1 MFLKKITF
9 LLLIFISFSSWAQN
23 VSINGI
29 TYVPKKN
36 KDIRIYEISDFLT
49 NTEIEIGR
57 TKIDSFGR
65 FSFTIQTPEIKKII
79 LRFDDKYSWLYIE
92 PNSNYYIDL
101 PEIDANRSN
110 FRKDNEIEM
119 IFYRMDTT
127 DINYKILGFEAWL
140 DESISDIYQYKETK
154 PGEFVKKISEFKQ
167 EVASVYGK
175 DTSEYFI
182 NYLKYTIGTT
192 VDNFQ
197 YIGSMSKDEKY
208 NFYFSFSPF
217 LVYNDK
223 YMEYFQFF
231 FEKYYYHA
239 EKEIRQ
245 KIYNAV
251 IRSDAKM
258 YLDAINEDP
267 YLKNNELRDLIALLI
282 IKEEIGSKELPKSNL
297 ISILKKLEE
306 TFTNQYLATIATNLL
321 DKFEELN
328 AGMKIPNY
336 KLDGATPIS
345 NFNSKIIYFHFYDP
359 SNQKCISEIGAIRK
373 LNEKYGDFVEI
384 VTIYQA
390 PLTALT
396 TTEKRNLDALTTKK
410 FALDENH
417 PIWNDLRINT
427 FPYYVLVDEQQ
438 TIKNMPALAPSPNGL
453 YETIEKT
460 FYDIKRKKENN

>member
-1 MFLKKITF
+1 MFLKNITF
-9 LLLIFISFSSWAQN
+9 LLLFFVAFSNWAQN

-36 KDIRIYEISDFLT
+36 KEIRIYEVSDFLT

-79 LRFDDKYSWLYIE
+79 LRFDDKFSWLYIE

-110 FRKDNEIEM
+110 FKKDNEIEM
-119 IFYRMDTT
+119 VFYRMDTT

-140 DESISDIYQYKETK
+140 DESISNIYQYKETK

-167 EVASVYGK
+167 EVASVYNK

-217 LVYNDK
+217 LIYHDK

-258 YLDAINEDP
+258 YLNAINEDP

-297 ISILKKLEE
+297 IAILRKLEE
-306 TFTNQYLATIATNLL
+306 TLTNPDIVTIASNLL
-321 DKFEELN
+321 DKFEELTI
-328 AGMKIPNY
+328 GMKIPNY
-336 KLDGATPIS
+336 KLDQEIQLS
-345 NFNSKIIYFHFYDP
+345 NFGSKYIYFHFYNP
-359 SNQKCISEIGAIRK
+359 SNQKCIAEVSAIRK
-373 LNEKYGDFVEI
+373 LNEKYASIIEI
-384 VTIYQA
+384 VTIYPKPIE
-390 PLTALT
+390 PLTA
-396 TTEKRNLDALTTKK
+396 TEKRNLDALTTKK
-410 FALDENH
+410 FALDESH
-417 PIWNDLRINT
+417 PIWNDLKINT
-427 FPYYVLVDEQQ
+427 FPYYVLVDEQL
-438 TIKNMPALAPSPNGL
+438 TIKNIPALAPSPNGL

-460 FYDIKRKKENN
+460 FYDIKRKKDNN

>member
-1 MFLKKITF
+1 MFLKNITF
-9 LLLIFISFSSWAQN
+9 LLLFFVAFSNWAQN

-29 TYVPKKN
+29 TDVPKKN
-36 KDIRIYEISDFLT
+36 KDIRIYEVSDFLT
-49 NTEIEIGR
+49 NTEKEIGR

-79 LRFDDKYSWLYIE
+79 LRFDDKFSWLYIE

-110 FRKDNEIEM
+110 FKKDNEIEM
-119 IFYRMDTT
+119 VFYRMDTT

-167 EVASVYGK
+167 EVASVYSK

-217 LVYNDK
+217 LVYHDK

-251 IRSDAKM
+251 IRSDTKM

-267 YLKNNELRDLIALLI
+267 YLKNNDLRDLIALLI

-297 ISILKKLEE
+297 IAILRKLEE
-306 TFTNQYLATIATNLL
+306 TLSNPDIVTIASNLL
-321 DKFEELN
+321 DKFEELTI
-328 AGMKIPNY
+328 GMKIPNY
-336 KLDGATPIS
+336 KLDEEIQLS
-345 NFNSKIIYFHFYDP
+345 NFGSKYIYFHFYNP
-359 SNQKCISEIGAIRK
+359 SNQKCIAEVSAIRK
-373 LNEKYGDFVEI
+373 LNEKYASIIEI
-384 VTIYQA
+384 VTIYPKPIE
-390 PLTALT
+390 PLTA
-396 TTEKRNLDALTTKK
+396 TEKRNLDALTTKK
-410 FALDENH
+410 FALDESH
-417 PIWNDLRINT
+417 PIWNDLKINT
-427 FPYYVLVDEQQ
+427 FPYYVLVDEQL
-438 TIKNMPALAPSPNGL
+438 TIKNIPALAPSPNGL

-460 FYDIKRKKENN
+460 FYDIKRKKGE

>member
-1 MFLKKITF
+1 MFLKNIAFLVLFIFTF
-9 LLLIFISFSSWAQN
+9 SASAQN

-36 KDIRIYEISDFLT
+36 KDIRIYEVSDFLT
-49 NTEIEIGR
+49 NTEKEIGR

-79 LRFDDKYSWLYIE
+79 LRFDNKYSWMYIE
-92 PNSNYYIDL
+92 PYSNYYIDL
-101 PEIDANRSN
+101 PEIDDNRSN
-110 FRKDNEIEM
+110 FEKDNEIEM
-119 IFYRMDTT
+119 VFYRLDTT

-140 DESISDIYQYKETK
+140 DETLADFYYEKETK
-154 PGEFVKKISEFKQ
+154 PGEFVKKISNFKK
-167 EVASVYGK
+167 EVASVYSS
-175 DTSEYFI
+175 DTSDYFF
-182 NYLKYTIGTT
+182 NYLKYSIGTT
-192 VDNFQ
+192 VDNLQ
-197 YIGSMSKDEKY
+197 YVGSMSKDEKY

-217 LVYNDK
+217 LVNHDK
-223 YMEYFQFF
+223 YMEYFKFF

-251 IRSDAKM
+251 IRSDSKM

-297 ISILKKLEE
+297 IAILRKLEE
-306 TFTNQYLATIATNLL
+306 TLINPDILVIASNLL
-321 DKFEELN
+321 DSFEELTN
-328 AGMKIPNY
+328 GMKVPNY
-336 KLDGATPIS
+336 KLDEVVKLSDYG
-345 NFNSKIIYFHFYDP
+345 NKYIYFHFYDP
-359 SNQKCISEIGAIRK
+359 SNQKCNTEIAAIRK
-373 LNEKYGDFVEI
+373 LNEKYASIVEI
-384 VTIYQA
+384 VTIYPKPIE
-390 PLTALT
+390 PLTI
-396 TTEKRNLDALTTKK
+396 TEKRNLDALTTKK

-417 PIWNDLRINT
+417 PIWNDFKINT
-427 FPYYVLVDEQQ
+427 FPYYILVDEQL

-460 FYDIKRKKENN
+460 FYDIKRKKVE

>member
-1 MFLKKITF
+1 MFLKNITF
-9 LLLIFISFSSWAQN
+9 LLLFFVAFSNWAQN

-36 KDIRIYEISDFLT
+36 KEIRIYEVSDFLT

-79 LRFDDKYSWLYIE
+79 LRFDDKFSWLYIE

-110 FRKDNEIEM
+110 FKKDNEIEM
-119 IFYRMDTT
+119 VFYRMDTT

-140 DESISDIYQYKETK
+140 DESISNIYQYKETK

-167 EVASVYGK
+167 EVASVYNK

-217 LVYNDK
+217 LIYHDK

-258 YLDAINEDP
+258 YLNAINEDP

-297 ISILKKLEE
+297 IAILRKLEE
-306 TFTNQYLATIATNLL
+306 TLTNPDIVTIASNLL
-321 DKFEELN
+321 DKFEELTI
-328 AGMKIPNY
+328 GMKIPNY
-336 KLDGATPIS
+336 KLEQEIQLS
-345 NFNSKIIYFHFYDP
+345 NFGSKYIYFHFYNP
-359 SNQKCISEIGAIRK
+359 SNQKCIAEVSAIRK
-373 LNEKYGDFVEI
+373 LNEKYASIIEI
-384 VTIYQA
+384 VTIYPKPIE
-390 PLTALT
+390 PLTA
-396 TTEKRNLDALTTKK
+396 TEKRNLDALTTKK
-410 FALDENH
+410 FALDESH
-417 PIWNDLRINT
+417 PIWNDLKINT
-427 FPYYVLVDEQQ
+427 FPYYVLVDEQL
-438 TIKNMPALAPSPNGL
+438 TIKNIPALAPSPNGL

-460 FYDIKRKKENN
+460 FYDIKRKKDNN

>member
-1 MFLKKITF
+1 MFLKNITF
-9 LLLIFISFSSWAQN
+9 LLLFFVAFSNWAQN

-36 KDIRIYEISDFLT
+36 KEIRIYEVSDFLT
-49 NTEIEIGR
+49 NTEKEIGR

-79 LRFDDKYSWLYIE
+79 LRFDDKFSWLYIE

-110 FRKDNEIEM
+110 FKKDNEIEM
-119 IFYRMDTT
+119 VFYRMDTT

-140 DESISDIYQYKETK
+140 DESISNIYQYKETK

-167 EVASVYGK
+167 EVASVYNK

-217 LVYNDK
+217 LIYHDK

-258 YLDAINEDP
+258 YLNAINEDP

-297 ISILKKLEE
+297 IAILRKLEE
-306 TFTNQYLATIATNLL
+306 TLTNPDIVTIASNLL
-321 DKFEELN
+321 DKFEELTI
-328 AGMKIPNY
+328 GMKIPNY
-336 KLDGATPIS
+336 KLDQEIQLS
-345 NFNSKIIYFHFYDP
+345 NFGSKYIYFHFYNP
-359 SNQKCISEIGAIRK
+359 SNQKCIAEVSAIRK
-373 LNEKYGDFVEI
+373 LNEKYASIIEI
-384 VTIYQA
+384 VTIYPKPIE
-390 PLTALT
+390 PLTA
-396 TTEKRNLDALTTKK
+396 TEKRNLDALTTKK
-410 FALDENH
+410 FALDESH
-417 PIWNDLRINT
+417 PIWNDLKINT
-427 FPYYVLVDEQQ
+427 FPYYVLVDEQL
-438 TIKNMPALAPSPNGL
+438 TIKNIPALAPSPNGL

-460 FYDIKRKKENN
+460 FYDIKRKKDNN

>member
-9 LLLIFISFSSWAQN
+9 LVLFLLTFSVSAQN

-36 KDIRIYEISDFLT
+36 KEIRIYEVSDFLT
-49 NTEIEIGR
+49 NTEKEIGR

-79 LRFDDKYSWLYIE
+79 LRFDDKYSWMYIE
-92 PNSNYYIDL
+92 PFSNYYIDL

-110 FRKDNEIEM
+110 FKKDNEIEM
-119 IFYRMDTT
+119 VFYRMDTT

-140 DESISDIYQYKETK
+140 DETLSDFYYDKETK
-154 PGEFVKKISEFKQ
+154 PGEFVKKISEFKK
-167 EVASVYGK
+167 EVASVYSK

-192 VDNFQ
+192 VDNLQ
-197 YIGSMSKDEKY
+197 YVGSMSKDEKY

-217 LVYNDK
+217 LVNHDK
-223 YMEYFQFF
+223 YIEYFLLF

-239 EKEIRQ
+239 DKEIRE

-251 IRSDAKM
+251 IRSDVKM

-297 ISILKKLEE
+297 LAILKKLEE
-306 TFTNQYLATIATNLL
+306 TFTNQDIAVIASNLL
-321 DKFEELN
+321 DKFEELTT
-328 AGMKIPNY
+328 GMKVPNY
-336 KLDGATPIS
+336 KLDEEIQLS
-345 NFNSKIIYFHFYDP
+345 NFGSKYIYFYFYNP
-359 SNQKCISEIGAIRK
+359 SNQKCIAEVSAIRK
-373 LNEKYGDFVEI
+373 LNEKYAKYIEI
-384 VTIYQA
+384 VTIY
-390 PLTALT
+390 PTPIEPLT
-396 TTEKRNLDALTTKK
+396 TTEKRNLDALTTRK

-417 PIWNDLRINT
+417 PIWNDLKINT
-427 FPYYVLVDEQQ
+427 FPYYVLVDEQL

>member
-1 MFLKKITF
+1 MFLKNSAFLVLFIVTF
-9 LLLIFISFSSWAQN
+9 FASAQN

-36 KDIRIYEISDFLT
+36 KDIRIYEVSDFLT
-49 NTEIEIGR
+49 NTEKEIGR

-79 LRFDDKYSWLYIE
+79 LRFDNKYSWMYIE
-92 PNSNYYIDL
+92 PFSNYYIDL
-101 PEIDANRSN
+101 PEIDDNRSN
-110 FRKDNEIEM
+110 FEKDNEIEM
-119 IFYRMDTT
+119 VFYRMDTT

-140 DESISDIYQYKETK
+140 DETLADFYYEKETK
-154 PGEFVKKISEFKQ
+154 PGEFVKKISNFKK
-167 EVASVYGK
+167 EVASVYSS
-175 DTSEYFI
+175 DTSDYFF
-182 NYLKYTIGTT
+182 NYLKYSIGTT
-192 VDNFQ
+192 VDNLQ
-197 YIGSMSKDEKY
+197 YVGSMSKDEKY

-217 LVYNDK
+217 LVNHDK
-223 YMEYFQFF
+223 YMEYFKFF

-251 IRSDAKM
+251 IRSDLKM

-297 ISILKKLEE
+297 IAILRKLEE
-306 TFTNQYLATIATNLL
+306 TLINPDILVIATNLL
-321 DKFEELN
+321 DSFEELTN
-328 AGMKIPNY
+328 GMKVPNY
-336 KLDGATPIS
+336 KLDEVVKLSDYA
-345 NFNSKIIYFHFYDP
+345 NKYIYFHFYDP
-359 SNQKCISEIGAIRK
+359 SNQKCNTEIAAIRK
-373 LNEKYGDFVEI
+373 LNEKYASIVEI
-384 VTIYQA
+384 VTIYPKPIE
-390 PLTALT
+390 PLTI
-396 TTEKRNLDALTTKK
+396 TEKRNLDALTTKK

-417 PIWNDLRINT
+417 PIWNDFKINT
-427 FPYYVLVDEQQ
+427 FPYYILVDEQL

-460 FYDIKRKKENN
+460 FYDIKRKKVE

>member
-1 MFLKKITF
+1 MFLKNIASLVLFIFTF
-9 LLLIFISFSSWAQN
+9 FASAQN

-36 KDIRIYEISDFLT
+36 KEIRIYEVSDFLT
-49 NTEIEIGR
+49 NTEKEIGR

-79 LRFDDKYSWLYIE
+79 LRFDNKYSWMYIE
-92 PNSNYYIDL
+92 PFSNYYIDL
-101 PEIDANRSN
+101 PEIDDNRSN
-110 FRKDNEIEM
+110 FEKDNEIEM
-119 IFYRMDTT
+119 VFYRMDTT

-140 DESISDIYQYKETK
+140 DETLADFYYEKETK
-154 PGEFVKKISEFKQ
+154 PGEFVKKISNFKK
-167 EVASVYGK
+167 EVASVYSS
-175 DTSEYFI
+175 DTSDYFF
-182 NYLKYTIGTT
+182 NYLKYSIGTT
-192 VDNFQ
+192 VDNLQ
-197 YIGSMSKDEKY
+197 YVGSMSKDEKY

-217 LVYNDK
+217 LVNHDK
-223 YMEYFQFF
+223 YMEYFKFF

-251 IRSDAKM
+251 IRSDLKM

-297 ISILKKLEE
+297 IAILRKLEE
-306 TFTNQYLATIATNLL
+306 TLINPDILVIASNLL
-321 DKFEELN
+321 DSFEELTN
-328 AGMKIPNY
+328 GMKVPNY
-336 KLDGATPIS
+336 KLDEVVKLSDYG
-345 NFNSKIIYFHFYDP
+345 NKYIYFHFYDP
-359 SNQKCISEIGAIRK
+359 SNQKCNTEIAAIRK
-373 LNEKYGDFVEI
+373 LNEKYASIVEI
-384 VTIYQA
+384 VTIYPKPIE
-390 PLTALT
+390 PLTI
-396 TTEKRNLDALTTKK
+396 TEKRNLDALTTKK

-417 PIWNDLRINT
+417 PIWNDFKINT
-427 FPYYVLVDEQQ
+427 FPYYILVDEQL

-460 FYDIKRKKENN
+460 FYDIKRKKVE

>member
-1 MFLKKITF
+1 MFLKNISF
-9 LLLIFISFSSWAQN
+9 LLLFFVAFSNWAQN

-36 KDIRIYEISDFLT
+36 KEIRIYEVSDFLT

-79 LRFDDKYSWLYIE
+79 LRFDDKFSWLYIE

-110 FRKDNEIEM
+110 FKKDNEIEM
-119 IFYRMDTT
+119 VFYRMDTT

-140 DESISDIYQYKETK
+140 DESISNIYQYKETK

-167 EVASVYGK
+167 EVASVYNK

-217 LVYNDK
+217 LIYHDK

-258 YLDAINEDP
+258 YLNAINEDP

-297 ISILKKLEE
+297 IAILRKLEE
-306 TFTNQYLATIATNLL
+306 TLTNPDIVTIASNLL
-321 DKFEELN
+321 DKFEELTI
-328 AGMKIPNY
+328 GMKIPNY
-336 KLDGATPIS
+336 KLEQEIQLS
-345 NFNSKIIYFHFYDP
+345 NFGSKYIYFHFYNP
-359 SNQKCISEIGAIRK
+359 SNQKCIAEVSAIRK
-373 LNEKYGDFVEI
+373 LNEKYASIIEI
-384 VTIYQA
+384 VTIYPKPIE
-390 PLTALT
+390 PLTA
-396 TTEKRNLDALTTKK
+396 TEKRNLDALTTKK
-410 FALDENH
+410 FALDESH
-417 PIWNDLRINT
+417 PIWNDLKINT
-427 FPYYVLVDEQQ
+427 FPYYVLVDEQL
-438 TIKNMPALAPSPNGL
+438 TIKNIPALAPSPNGL

-460 FYDIKRKKENN
+460 FYDIKRKKDNN

>member
-1 MFLKKITF
+1 MFLKNIAFLVLFIVTF
-9 LLLIFISFSSWAQN
+9 FASAQN

-36 KDIRIYEISDFLT
+36 KDIRIYEVSDFLT
-49 NTEIEIGR
+49 NTEKEIGR

-79 LRFDDKYSWLYIE
+79 LRFDNKYSWMYIE
-92 PNSNYYIDL
+92 PFSNYYIDL
-101 PEIDANRSN
+101 PEIDDNRSN
-110 FRKDNEIEM
+110 FEKDNEIEM
-119 IFYRMDTT
+119 VFYRLDTT

-140 DESISDIYQYKETK
+140 DETLADFYYEKETK
-154 PGEFVKKISEFKQ
+154 PGEFVKKISNFKK
-167 EVASVYGK
+167 EVASVYSN
-175 DTSEYFI
+175 DTSDYFF
-182 NYLKYTIGTT
+182 NYLKYSIGTT
-192 VDNFQ
+192 VDNLQ
-197 YIGSMSKDEKY
+197 YVGSMSKDEKY

-217 LVYNDK
+217 LVNHDK
-223 YMEYFQFF
+223 YMEYFNFF

-251 IRSDAKM
+251 IRSDLKM

-297 ISILKKLEE
+297 IAILRKLEE
-306 TFTNQYLATIATNLL
+306 TLINPDILVIASNLL
-321 DKFEELN
+321 DSFEELTN
-328 AGMKIPNY
+328 GMKVPNY
-336 KLDGATPIS
+336 KLDEVVKLSDYG
-345 NFNSKIIYFHFYDP
+345 NKYIYFHFYDP
-359 SNQKCISEIGAIRK
+359 SNQKCNTEIAAIRK
-373 LNEKYGDFVEI
+373 LNEKYASIVEI
-384 VTIYQA
+384 VTIYPKPIE
-390 PLTALT
+390 PLTI
-396 TTEKRNLDALTTKK
+396 TEKRNLDALTTKK

-417 PIWNDLRINT
+417 PIWNDFKINT
-427 FPYYVLVDEQQ
+427 FPYYILVDEQL

-460 FYDIKRKKENN
+460 FYDIKRKKVE

>member
-1 MFLKKITF
+1 MFLKNIAFLVLFIVTF
-9 LLLIFISFSSWAQN
+9 FASSQN

-36 KDIRIYEISDFLT
+36 KEIRIYEVSDFLT
-49 NTEIEIGR
+49 NTEKEIGR

-79 LRFDDKYSWLYIE
+79 LRFDDKYSWMYIE
-92 PNSNYYIDL
+92 PFSNYYIDL
-101 PEIDANRSN
+101 PEIDDNRSN
-110 FRKDNEIEM
+110 FEKDNEIEM
-119 IFYRMDTT
+119 VFYRLDTT

-140 DESISDIYQYKETK
+140 DETLADFYYEKETK
-154 PGEFVKKISEFKQ
+154 PGEFVKKISNFKK
-167 EVASVYGK
+167 EVASVYSN
-175 DTSEYFI
+175 DTSDYFF
-182 NYLKYTIGTT
+182 NYLKYSIGTT
-192 VDNFQ
+192 VDNLQ
-197 YIGSMSKDEKY
+197 YVGSMSKDEKY

-217 LVYNDK
+217 LVNHDK
-223 YMEYFQFF
+223 YMEYFKFF

-251 IRSDAKM
+251 IRSDLKM

-297 ISILKKLEE
+297 IAILRKLEE
-306 TFTNQYLATIATNLL
+306 TLINPDILVIASNLL
-321 DKFEELN
+321 DSFEELTN
-328 AGMKIPNY
+328 GMKVPNY
-336 KLDGATPIS
+336 KLDEVVKLSDYG
-345 NFNSKIIYFHFYDP
+345 NKYIYFHFYDP
-359 SNQKCISEIGAIRK
+359 SNQKCNTEIDAIRK
-373 LNEKYGDFVEI
+373 LNEKYASIVEI
-384 VTIYQA
+384 VTIYPKPIE
-390 PLTALT
+390 PLTIT
-396 TTEKRNLDALTTKK
+396 KKRNLDALTTKK

-417 PIWNDLRINT
+417 PIWNDFKINT
-427 FPYYVLVDEQQ
+427 FPYYILVDEQL

-460 FYDIKRKKENN
+460 FYDIKRKKVE